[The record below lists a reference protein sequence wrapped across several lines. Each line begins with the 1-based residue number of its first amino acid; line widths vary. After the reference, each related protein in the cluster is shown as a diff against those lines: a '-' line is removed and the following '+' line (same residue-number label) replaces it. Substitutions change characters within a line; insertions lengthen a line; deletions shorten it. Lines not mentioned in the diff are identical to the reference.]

1 MLHLFLEVVVEAG
14 DKAEAGVALEEVRED
29 IIEAVLGKCTPG
41 LASWGDLC
49 TPGLASCSA

>member
-29 IIEAVLGKCTPG
+29 IIEAVLGIG
-41 LASWGDLC
+41 VALEEVHEDIIEAV
-49 TPGLASCSA
+49 